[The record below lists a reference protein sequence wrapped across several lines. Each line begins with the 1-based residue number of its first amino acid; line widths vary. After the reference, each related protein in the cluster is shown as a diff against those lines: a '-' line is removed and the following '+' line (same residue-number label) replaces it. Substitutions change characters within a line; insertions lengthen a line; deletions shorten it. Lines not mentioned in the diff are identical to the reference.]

1 MKLLRQ
7 HLGDH
12 AVRAFLARFA
22 ALIHF
27 VLTGFDRLRF
37 GAESMLLSNNGGVD
51 SFLFRHKIRYVDFM
65 SYCQQL
71 TKQLCSE
78 TEDLAKAQ
86 GVPLVYLNSP
96 NVDKQEA
103 ALEAFRRQ
111 SSQAPQGRIALLSVV
126 ESCMTYRL
134 RKNPDGRAY
143 PRRQQAKCLFYYHY
157 FQHPELGLCYVR
169 VQTHFPFIL
178 HIGFNGRHW
187 LFQQLRRHNVPFEQR
202 DNLLLKVDD
211 VPLAQRLLDQQ
222 RRTNFTKLL
231 SELVQPIHPLW
242 DFLQEHAPYH
252 WMAEQTEWATDF
264 VFHSPAELSR
274 WYECFVRHGIERLD
288 CTEVMRYLGKKQ
300 PGRCHGEAK
309 IDLRERPQ
317 GIRLKFWQDKNSI
330 KIYDKHQASFR
341 VETTISQPKAFQVFR
356 KKLWG
361 GQDEQPKWRPM
372 SKSVMDM
379 NRRAEVSASA
389 NGRLLE
395 SLATVAE
402 PATLGELLKPLGQ
415 PVCHE
420 GKRLARALNPL
431 TGNDGKLLRLIA
443 QGKFQITGFRNA
455 DLRKEYFGPS
465 QDADA
470 REQKRQSAAMTRL
483 LALLRAHGL
492 IVKVQKSHRYQ
503 LSAQGRRVTTAL
515 LAAHYCNPQ
524 QLAAA

>member
-1 MKLLRQ
+1 MR
-7 HLGDH
+7 G
-12 AVRAFLARFA
+12 FLARFA

-37 GAESMLLSNNGGVD
+37 GAESQLLNNNRGVD
-51 SFLFRHKIRYVDFM
+51 SFLFRHKIRYVDFIA
-65 SYCQQL
+65 YCEQL
-71 TKQLCSE
+71 TKQLCIK
-78 TEDLAKAQ
+78 TEDLAKTQ

-103 ALEAFRRQ
+103 ALEAFQ
-111 SSQAPQGRIALLSVV
+111 KQPSQAPQGRIALLSVV

-134 RKNPDGRAY
+134 RKGPDGRAY
-143 PRRQQAKCLFYYHY
+143 PRRQQGKCLFYYHY

-169 VQTHFPFIL
+169 MQTHFPFIL

-187 LFQQLRRHNVPFEQR
+187 LFQQLRRRGVHVEHR

-211 VPLAQRLLDQQ
+211 VKLAQRLLDQQ
-222 RRTNFTKLL
+222 RTTNFIKLL
-231 SELVQPIHPLW
+231 KKLVQPIHPLW

-252 WMAEQTEWATDF
+252 WMAEQTEWASDF
-264 VFHSPAELSR
+264 VFHSSAELSR

-288 CTEVMRYLGKKQ
+288 CTDVMRYLGKKRPQ
-300 PGRCHGEAK
+300 RCQGEVK
-309 IDLRERPQ
+309 IDLRERPE
-317 GIRLKFWQDKNSI
+317 GIRLKFWQGRNSI
-330 KIYDKHQASFR
+330 KIYDKHQTSFR

-361 GQDEQPKWRPM
+361 NNEEEQPKWRVM

-402 PATLGELLKPLGQ
+402 PTTLGELLKPLGQ
-415 PVCHE
+415 PVYRD
-420 GKRLARALNPL
+420 GKRVARALNPL

-455 DLRKEYFGPS
+455 DLRQEYFGTTT
-465 QDADA
+465 DEKV
-470 REQKRQSAAMTRL
+470 RKKQSAAITRL
-483 LALLRAHGL
+483 LAILRAHGL

-503 LSAQGRRVTTAL
+503 LSAHGRRITTAL
-515 LAAHYCNPQ
+515 LAAHQCNPQ